1 MARLWV
7 LKSRTGQQK
16 IMRKDDE
23 WKNYLYDKSRY
34 ADVIN
39 GMAFGGRQ
47 VVSAEDMGD
56 LDSQTGFV
64 KEPVA
69 GRSVSRKKKKE
80 KGRTK
85 YRDALKRT
93 AFGVNYA
100 VVGIEPEEYQDY
112 SMPLRDMYYSVG
124 EYEKQAAEVRSR
136 ARAEKRKLK
145 NGEYLYRFPKG
156 SLLHP
161 VVTIILYMGR
171 ERWDGPRTL
180 HEMLDFTGMPEEIR
194 KMAPDYKMNII
205 DVRRMED
212 TGMFRTD
219 VQHVLDFIRL
229 SEDREALKRLVE
241 SEPYYKEMEEDAF
254 DVAVCYANAGDL
266 IRAKEYNRK
275 DGGIDVCTAIKE
287 MIEEGR
293 KEGKEEGRKQGRK
306 EGIRRGRKDGR
317 RTEKTRIVR
326 SMIQSGM
333 PEEKICGIVGC
344 STEFVWRAGH
354 TLD

>member
-1 MARLWV
+1 
-7 LKSRTGQQK
+7 
-16 IMRKDDE
+16 MRKDDE

-39 GMAFGGRQ
+39 GTAFGGRQ
-47 VVSAEDMGD
+47 VVSAEDLGD
-56 LDSQTGFV
+56 LDTQTGFV
-64 KEPVA
+64 KEPGA
-69 GRSVSRKKKKE
+69 GRSAGRRKKKE
-80 KGRTK
+80 NGRAK
-85 YRDALKRT
+85 YRDTLRRT

-100 VVGIEPEEYQDY
+100 VIGIEPEEYLDY

-136 ARAEKRKLK
+136 TRAERRKLK
-145 NGEYLYRFPKG
+145 AGEYLYRFPKG

-161 VVTIILYMGR
+161 VVTIIIYMG
-171 ERWDGPRTL
+171 EEKWDGPRTL
-180 HEMLDFTGMPEEIR
+180 HEMLDFAGMPEEIR
-194 KMAPDYKMNII
+194 KMAPDYRMNIL

-219 VQHVLDFIRL
+219 VRHVLDFIRL
-229 SEDREALKRLVE
+229 SEDREALRRLVE

-254 DVAVCYANAGDL
+254 DVAVCYANAGEL

>member
-1 MARLWV
+1 M
-7 LKSRTGQQK
+7 K
-16 IMRKDDE
+16 KDDE
-23 WKNYLYDKSRY
+23 WKNYLYDKRRY

-39 GMAFGGRQ
+39 GTAFGGRQ
-47 VVSAEDMGD
+47 VVLAEDLSE

-64 KEPVA
+64 KEP
-69 GRSVSRKKKKE
+69 GRRQGENGRIKKRN
-80 KGRTK
+80 GSIR
-85 YRDALKRT
+85 YRDALRRT

-100 VVGIEPEEYQDY
+100 VIGIEPEEYQDY

-219 VQHVLDFIRL
+219 VRHVLDFIRL

-254 DVAVCYANAGDL
+254 DVAVCYANAGEL

-275 DGGIDVCTAIKE
+275 DGGIDMCTAIKE
-287 MIEEGR
+287 MIEEGRKEGKEEGR

-317 RTEKTRIVR
+317 RTEKARIVR

-344 STEFVWRAGH
+344 STEFVRRAGH